1 MSTCIL
7 ELAGRFLQKK
17 SVGIVTENVVNFQ
30 INGEITGIS
39 TILSFPIHIHE
50 MSIHIDLFNL

>member
-1 MSTCIL
+1 M
-7 ELAGRFLQKK
+7 
-17 SVGIVTENVVNFQ
+17 TENAVNFQ